1 MCFVG
6 VNQQPLSADELIK
19 LLERLSTPPSYY
31 FLRWA
36 HRVGGFWRLGSE
48 DCEYFSL
55 EADIRDRLQQNPT
68 NLQPNPVNNSTPKQP
83 ETFPSPE
90 GQLFNSILELRWKQ
104 KQGKYE
110 VLLLSSQD
118 EAPIFQP
125 QDEQYN
131 FRPIKGNWEILEQN
145 ALLHSPKETRFPK
158 SLNSEDIK
166 NIAQRYFRDQ
176 NTATVHFVAL
186 TIKNHHA

>member
-6 VNQQPLSADELIK
+6 VNQQPLSAEELIK
-19 LLERLSTPPSYY
+19 LLEKLSTPPSYY

-36 HRVGGFWRLGSE
+36 HRVGGFWLLGSE
-48 DCEYFSL
+48 DSEYSSL

-68 NLQPNPVNNSTPKQP
+68 NLQPNSVNSSTPT
-83 ETFPSPE
+83 ETFPSPQ
-90 GQLFNSILELRWKQ
+90 GQLFNSILEVRWQQ

-118 EAPIFQP
+118 
-125 QDEQYN
+125 DEQDN
-131 FRPIKGNWEILEQN
+131 FRAVKGNWEILEQN

-186 TIKNHHA
+186 TIKNYHG